1 MGSTHLQ
8 KNKQKKPVDGHP
20 SIRLGCHRE
29 HHGPSVRQTDDRSH
43 LSLIYNHQLT

>member
-8 KNKQKKPVDGHP
+8 INKQKKPVDGHP

-29 HHGPSVRQTDDRSH
+29 HHGPSVRQTDDHSH